1 MALDVSLI
9 AQQNYLIAQRPHL
22 QSRFQ
27 RTRVAGSRDAAAAR
41 LAAELSEGIAVGS
54 EPGRRVLV
62 VACAESA
69 EDVPPPLRRCFTH
82 ELPLEAPDEA
92 QRLALLQGLLAPGR
106 VDEGALAAA
115 ASQTAGLLPGDLRA
129 VAADA
134 AAAAVRSLLPWR
146 VRAPGPTCCHA
157 LACPASAS

>member
-1 MALDVSLI
+1 M
-9 AQQNYLIAQRPHL
+9 
-22 QSRFQ
+22 
-27 RTRVAGSRDAAAAR
+27 
-41 LAAELSEGIAVGS
+41 
-54 EPGRRVLV
+54 LV

-146 VRAPGPTCCHA
+146 VRAPDPTMLSRSRLPSFSIITT
-157 LACPASAS
+157 LASGWSKGLRLRTVMFVASRHRDDDNFRL